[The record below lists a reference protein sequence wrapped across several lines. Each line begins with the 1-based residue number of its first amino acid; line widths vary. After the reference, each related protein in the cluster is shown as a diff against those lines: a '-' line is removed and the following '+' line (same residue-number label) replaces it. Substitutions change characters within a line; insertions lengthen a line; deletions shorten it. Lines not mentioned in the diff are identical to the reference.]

1 MKVLPSI
8 LTFTRTDNVSTLA
21 FSFFCYGSQVILC
34 LIFAV
39 ISFFFICLS
48 FFLALV
54 YLICCTTF
62 FSCFDHFTSR
72 SKVQSTTLNNEII
85 LHFLKTILREEG
97 CITWW
102 QAFSNISFFWKTRP
116 QLLTS
121 LLSNP
126 VIVAPR
132 LWRTFNFKTRSWR
145 RMVNMTIHLS
155 ASPSNTDSCGFI
167 SLRIMCIEELKLKVK
182 VRPSATVRRAV
193 SFKLFREPWELRMK

>member
-1 MKVLPSI
+1 MLD
-8 LTFTRTDNVSTLA
+8 LCRNFL
-21 FSFFCYGSQVILC
+21 FFLMFV
-34 LIFAV
+34 
-39 ISFFFICLS
+39 FFFGFSL
-48 FFLALV
+48 FDLL
-54 YLICCTTF
+54 YYF

-132 LWRTFNFKTRSWR
+132 LWRTFNFKTRSSR
-145 RMVNMTIHLS
+145 RMVNVTIHLS
-155 ASPSNTDSCGFI
+155 PSPSNTDSCGFI
-167 SLRIMCIEELKLKVK
+167 SLRIMCIEELKLRVK

-193 SFKLFREPWELRMK
+193 SFTLFREPCELRMK